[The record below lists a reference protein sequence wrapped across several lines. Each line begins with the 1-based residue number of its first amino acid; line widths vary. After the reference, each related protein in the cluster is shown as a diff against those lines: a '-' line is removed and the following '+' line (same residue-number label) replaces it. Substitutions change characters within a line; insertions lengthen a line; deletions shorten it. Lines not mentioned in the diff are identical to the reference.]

1 MKKLFL
7 SILVIC
13 SLLGG
18 NAYSEVVYLKCVRAD
33 QTENNVVEILTS
45 EYLFDNKK
53 ITLQRQKSDKVYEIK
68 QLDGTIKKQ
77 RASFYPM
84 IYKNAR
90 PSTKFKVDGTHYQF
104 AGATFLAND
113 KSYDEIIK
121 HNKNNEEK
129 IQYTITKLNKYTLEM
144 VHISYVHVNQWSTDI
159 NKINKKILVQ
169 EESKLPKKCSI
180 LKSQL

>member
-77 RASFYPM
+77 RANFFPM

-90 PSTKFKVDGTHYQF
+90 PSTKLKVDGTHYQF
-104 AGATFLAND
+104 AGAAFLVND
-113 KSYDEIIK
+113 MSYDQILK
-121 HNKNNEEK
+121 YNKNNEEK
-129 IQYTITKLNKYTLEM
+129 IPYTITKLNKYTLEM
-144 VHISYVHVNQWSTDI
+144 VHISYLHFNQWSTDI
-159 NKINKKILVQ
+159 NKVNKKILVR

>member
-1 MKKLFL
+1 MKKLLGIIVLGLLL
-7 SILVIC
+7 S
-13 SLLGG
+13 G
-18 NAYSEVVYLKCVRAD
+18 NAYSEVVYLKCVRTD

-90 PSTKFKVDGTHYQF
+90 PSTK
-104 AGATFLAND
+104 D
-113 KSYDEIIK
+113 KIASFQTQSPHD
-121 HNKNNEEK
+121 
-129 IQYTITKLNKYTLEM
+129 
-144 VHISYVHVNQWSTDI
+144 
-159 NKINKKILVQ
+159 
-169 EESKLPKKCSI
+169 P
-180 LKSQL
+180 